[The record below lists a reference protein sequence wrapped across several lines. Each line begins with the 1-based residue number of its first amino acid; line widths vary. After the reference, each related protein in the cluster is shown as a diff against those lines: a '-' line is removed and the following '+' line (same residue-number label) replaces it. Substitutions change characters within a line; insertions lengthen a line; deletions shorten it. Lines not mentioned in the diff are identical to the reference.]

1 MSGGAVSLA
10 ALLSMPR
17 AKGMFRRAIAQSG
30 AAHHSSSL
38 ATAQLVGRN
47 LADKLG
53 VAPTMPAIAAVPLA
67 RLVEAQVELGIEVAL
82 RPDPGR
88 WGEIAAS
95 AMIFEPVVD
104 GEVVPARPIER
115 IAAGAGADLD
125 LMVGT
130 TTEEWRF
137 FLVPGGAI
145 DRVTDDRLSTIAR
158 FMGLEV
164 GTALALYRA
173 SRHRATAGDLHGGLI
188 TDRVFRIPAIRLAE
202 AHVKNG
208 GETARDDFPWPS
220 RIV

>member
-1 MSGGAVSLA
+1 
-10 ALLSMPR
+10 MPR
-17 AKGMFRRAIAQSG
+17 AKGLSRRAIAQRG
-30 AAHHSSSL
+30 AAHHTSSL

-47 LADKLG
+47 LADKLR

-88 WGEIAAS
+88 WGEIAAN

-137 FLVPGGAI
+137 FLLPRGAS
-145 DRVTDDRLSTIAR
+145 DPVTPDRLCPPAR
-158 FMGLEV
+158 FLGLGV
-164 GTALALYRA
+164 GSAL
-173 SRHRATAGDLHGGLI
+173 
-188 TDRVFRIPAIRLAE
+188 
-202 AHVKNG
+202 
-208 GETARDDFPWPS
+208 
-220 RIV
+220 